1 MTSLSRR
8 SLLAG
13 SALVAAPMAPAAAW
27 QPARPI
33 TLVVPFTPGGS
44 TDIIAR
50 LLGQRITEALG
61 VGVVVESRPGAGG
74 SIASGAVAKAAPD
87 GHTLII
93 GHIGTLAVNPWIY
106 ERLPYDP
113 VKSFAPVSLLA
124 IVHNVLAVNPA
135 VPARTLAEL
144 IALAKERPAR
154 LDYGTGGVGSAAH
167 IATAALELAAGIRMQ
182 HIPYRGTGPA
192 VSDLLAGR
200 LQLAFTGA
208 PVLLPHVRT
217 GALVALAVSG
227 RARLTAAPDIPTMAE
242 AALPGF
248 DASQWY
254 GLLAP
259 AGTDPAIVDRLA
271 QICAE
276 TMRAPEMVA
285 RLDAEGAE
293 ALTSTPRAFA
303 DHIAAELAR
312 WGVIARRAGLRAG

>member
-8 SLLAG
+8 SLLT
-13 SALVAAPMAPAAAW
+13 AATLLATPSPVRAAW
-27 QPARPI
+27 QPTRPI

-50 LLGQRITEALG
+50 LLGQRITETLG

-113 VKSFAPVSLLA
+113 VTSFAPVSLLA

-144 IALAKERPAR
+144 IALAKARPAQ

-217 GALVALAVSG
+217 GSLVALAVSG
-227 RARLTAAPDIPTMAE
+227 RARLTAAPDIPTVAE

-276 TMRAPEMVA
+276 TMRAPEMVT
-285 RLDAEGAE
+285 RLDADGAE

-303 DHIAAELAR
+303 DHIAAEIER

>member
-1 MTSLSRR
+1 
-8 SLLAG
+8 
-13 SALVAAPMAPAAAW
+13 
-27 QPARPI
+27 
-33 TLVVPFTPGGS
+33 
-44 TDIIAR
+44 
-50 LLGQRITEALG
+50 
-61 VGVVVESRPGAGG
+61 
-74 SIASGAVAKAAPD
+74 
-87 GHTLII
+87 
-93 GHIGTLAVNPWIY
+93 VNPWLY

-113 VKSFAPVSLLA
+113 VTSFAPVSLLA

-144 IALAKERPAR
+144 IALAKARPAQ

-227 RARLTAAPDIPTMAE
+227 RARLKAAPDIPTVAE

-259 AGTDPAIVDRLA
+259 AATDAAIVETLSR
-271 QICAE
+271 ICAQ
-276 TMRAPEMVA
+276 TMAAPEMVA
-285 RLDAEGAE
+285 RLEAEGAE
-293 ALTSTPRAFA
+293 GLTSTPQGFA
-303 DHIAAELAR
+303 AHIAAEMER